1 MLWATL
7 LIYWLVR
14 TIKSDFIG
22 VYWKKHI
29 MLYRLSY
36 IPVNTENILK
46 IFTYI
51 EPLNIEQVA

>member
-7 LIYWLVR
+7 LIYWLIR
-14 TIKSDFIG
+14 TIKSDFID

-29 MLYRLSY
+29 MLYRLSL
-36 IPVNTENILK
+36 IHVNTENILK
-46 IFTYI
+46 IVTFI